1 MLKQTLL
8 SLSIASIALGANPA
22 FAYEAG
28 DIIVRGGAAK
38 VAPDA
43 SSGMIFIDQ
52 PALGNTGIDGVDVDD
67 DTQLGL
73 SLTYMLNQSVGIEVL
88 GATPFK
94 HGISLSGAAGAA
106 TNYQD
111 IATTKHLPP
120 TVTFNYHF
128 MDPAAKFQPYV
139 GMGLN
144 YTMFFEEKATTTLDN
159 TGVFDLLASST
170 GNLPPG
176 TITDVANTKVDLDD
190 SFGVAIH
197 AGFDYMLTESI
208 GLNASYYWI
217 DIDTT
222 AEIKTDSNA
231 GAVKAAVDVDIDPSV
246 YMIGMSYKF

>member
-1 MLKQTLL
+1 MLKKTLL
-8 SLSIASIALGANPA
+8 SLSIASIALSANPA

-43 SSGMIFIDQ
+43 SSGMIFIDN

-73 SLTYMLNQSVGIEVL
+73 SLTYMLNESVGIEVL

-94 HGISLSGAAGAA
+94 HGISLTGAGGAA

-144 YTMFFEEKATTTLDN
+144 YTMFFEEKATTTLSDP
-159 TGVFDLLASST
+159 GVVSILASSAAGST
-170 GNLPPG
+170 V
-176 TITDVANTKVDLDD
+176 TVSSTSNTKVDLED

-197 AGFDYMLTESI
+197 AGFDYALTDNI
-208 GLNASYYWI
+208 GINASYYWI

-222 AEIKTDSNA
+222 AEITTDSDIGNI
-231 GAVKAAVDVDIDPSV
+231 KASVDVDIDPSV

>member
-1 MLKQTLL
+1 MLKKTLL
-8 SLSIASIALGANPA
+8 SLSIASIALGASSA
-22 FAYEAG
+22 FAYESG

-38 VAPDA
+38 VSPDA

-52 PALGNTGIDGVDVDD
+52 PALGNTGIDGVDVDS

-73 SLTYMLNQSVGIEVL
+73 SLTYMMNDSIGVEVL

-94 HGISLSGAAGAA
+94 HGISLTGAGGAA
-106 TNYQD
+106 TLYQD

-128 MDPAAKFQPYV
+128 AEPSSSFKPYV
-139 GMGLN
+139 GIGLN

-159 TGVFDLLASST
+159 AGVIDLLASST
-170 GNLPPG
+170 GNLPAG
-176 TITDVANTKVDLDD
+176 TITSVANTKVDLDD

-197 AGFDYMLTESI
+197 AGFDYMLTDSI

-222 AEIKTDSNA
+222 AEITTDSNA
-231 GAVKAAVDVDIDPSV
+231 GAVKATVDVDIDPSV
-246 YMIGMSYKF
+246 YMIGATYKF